1 MENNDSR
8 WHSPSG
14 GRGAADNSEQYG
26 YNRQRNGYT
35 RSSDEHYSN
44 TERRRFRPD
53 SSDRERRPYNGGY
66 NNGYNRGG
74 YRPEADNAEGYRPR
88 FNPDAEAPRP
98 RRRRFIAEQG
108 ESDSFRPSRYTR
120 VDSRQGASSDYPR
133 RHSSSPVRREGNVY
147 TKRKQ
152 QIYRQQDIDPTKPVR
167 LNKYLANAGICSRRE
182 ADDFIQAGVITV
194 NGEVVTM
201 LGAKVLPTDKVMF
214 HDQPVRSEHKVYLLL
229 NKPKDCVT
237 TTDDPQN
244 RKTVLDIVKNACPE
258 RIYPVG
264 RLDRNTTGVLL
275 LTNDGDLA
283 AKLTHPKYGKK
294 KVYAATLDR
303 DLEQTDYD
311 TIMAGITL
319 DDELIVP
326 DALEFTHEGD
336 RRHIGLEIHSG
347 QNRVVRRIFEKVGY
361 KVLQLDRVSFAG
373 LTKKNVPR
381 GKYRFLTQR
390 EVAMLQMGSFR

>member
-1 MENNDSR
+1 METNKSR

-14 GRGAADNSEQYG
+14 GRGATEGSEYRQN
-26 YNRQRNGYT
+26 YNRPRNNSY
-35 RSSDEHYSN
+35 SHHSDNHYSN
-44 TERRRFRPD
+44 PERRRFHSD
-53 SSDRERRPYNGGY
+53 SEEQERKTFHSRYNSE
-66 NNGYNRGG
+66 NPR
-74 YRPEADNAEGYRPR
+74 EGYRPR
-88 FNPDAEAPRP
+88 FNPDGEAPRP
-98 RRRRFIAEQG
+98 RRQRFVAGQEG
-108 ESDSFRPSRYTR
+108 SETARTPRYTR
-120 VDSRQGASSDYPR
+120 VDGRQNTPEGGYARPR
-133 RHSSSPVRREGNVY
+133 LSSPARREGSVY

-152 QIYRQQDIDPTKPVR
+152 MVYRQQEVDPTKPVR
-167 LNKYLANAGICSRRE
+167 LNKFLANAGICSRRE

-194 NGEVVTM
+194 NGEVVTL

-214 HDQPVRSEHKVYLLL
+214 HDQPVRSEHKVYILL

-237 TTDDPQN
+237 TTDDPQD
-244 RKTVLDIVKNACPE
+244 RKTVLDIVKNACAE

-283 AKLTHPKYGKK
+283 AKLTHPKFGKK
-294 KVYAATLDR
+294 KIYAATLDH
-303 DLEQTDYD
+303 DLEQADYD

-326 DALEFTHEGD
+326 DALEFTHEDD

-381 GKYRFLTQR
+381 GKYRFLTPR
-390 EVAMLQMGSFR
+390 EVAMLQMGSFS